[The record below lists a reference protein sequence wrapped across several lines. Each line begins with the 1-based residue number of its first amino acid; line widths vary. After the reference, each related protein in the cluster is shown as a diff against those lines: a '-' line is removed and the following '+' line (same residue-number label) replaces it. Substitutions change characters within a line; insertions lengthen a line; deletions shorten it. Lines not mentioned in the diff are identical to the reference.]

1 MNLSIF
7 HYEFMI
13 LAFIAGIMTA
23 IMAPAMGIFLV
34 TRRYSFMADALAH
47 VSLAGVAVGF
57 LTGTQPIV
65 TAMIVAAITAVWVEE
80 IRRKQGVLG
89 ESALSMFL
97 SGGLA
102 LAAVLLSASRG
113 ININLHSILFGSIA
127 TVNRTDVDIILSL
140 GAIVILII
148 GLLYREL
155 SCIAFD
161 EELAETGG
169 VRTRLLNHIFVILT
183 AVTVSICM
191 RIVGILLIGAL
202 MVIPVTTAM
211 QIGTSFRRTLGIAI
225 FLSLF
230 SVVAGLFIAYYVGL
244 SSGGT
249 IVLLS
254 MGLFFLANIYKRCAK
269 NA

>member
-1 MNLSIF
+1 MTLSIF
-7 HYEFMI
+7 QYEFMV
-13 LAFIAGIMTA
+13 LAFIAGIVTA
-23 IMAPAMGIFLV
+23 IVAPTMGIFLV
-34 TRRYSFMADALAH
+34 TRRYSFMADTLAH

-57 LTGTQPIV
+57 LTGMQPII
-65 TAMIVAAITAVWVEE
+65 TAMIVSTLAAIWVET
-80 IRRKQGVLG
+80 IRRKKRVLG

-102 LAAVLLSASRG
+102 LAAVLLSASQG
-113 ININLHSILFGSIA
+113 LNVNLHSVLFGSIA
-127 TVNRTDVDIILSL
+127 TVNRTDVILICTL
-140 GAIVILII
+140 GAVVLATIAFLWK
-148 GLLYREL
+148 EL
-155 SCIAFD
+155 TCIAFD

-169 VRTRLLNHIFVILT
+169 VQVRAINYIFVILT
-183 AVTVSICM
+183 AVTVSVAM

-211 QIGTSFRRTLGIAI
+211 QFERSFRATLWIAI
-225 FLSLF
+225 ALSLLA
-230 SVVAGLFIAYYVGL
+230 VITGLFVAYYVGF

-254 MGLFFLANIYKRCAK
+254 MGFFFLASLRKKITG